1 MTSRLPELPPLLRS
15 PHARSAYFWIV
26 TSSLSFATMGALSR
40 ALSWGGRVDWRLV
53 GFVRAGLM
61 LVLSLPI
68 ALTMP
73 GRLPFPG
80 SPTLWVRSIVGSLGM
95 LCTFFTLSRLPVSD
109 ASTLFNMVP
118 VWVALLSWPI
128 LKERPSPRV
137 WFAIGISL
145 AGVYLLTQPHLDEG
159 APFAVMIGLLSSVCT
174 SIVVIGLN
182 RLGHLDPRAIV
193 LHFSVVSTVILGGVL
208 LASGLGLPERSAFQ
222 GRSLLALLGV
232 GLTGTLGQLA
242 LTRAFALGEPSRVAV
257 VGLTQ
262 LLFGAIYDGLWFHR
276 VFPVTAVIGMMLIA
290 GPSAWLL
297 LDKRQTG
304 TRLPQE
310 PLSSP

>member
-1 MTSRLPELPPLLRS
+1 
-15 PHARSAYFWIV
+15 
-26 TSSLSFATMGALSR
+26 
-40 ALSWGGRVDWRLV
+40 VDWRLI

-61 LVLSLPI
+61 FLLSLPI
-68 ALTMP
+68 ALTMS

-95 LCTFFTLSRLPVSD
+95 LCTFFTLSKLPVSD
-109 ASTLFNMVP
+109 ASALFNMVP

-128 LKERPSPRV
+128 LKERPSIRV

-145 AGVYLLTQPHLDEG
+145 SGVYLLTQPHLDQG
-159 APFAVMIGLLSSVCT
+159 APFAVFIGLVSSVCT
-174 SIVVIGLN
+174 SIVVLGLN

-193 LHFSVVSTVILGGVL
+193 LHFSVVSTAILDGVFF
-208 LASGLGLPERSAFQ
+208 ASGLGLPERP
-222 GRSLLALLGV
+222 SLQSRTLLSLLGV
-232 GLTGTLGQLA
+232 GVTGTVGQLA

-262 LLFGAIYDGLWFHR
+262 LLFGAIYDWLWFHR
-276 VFPVTAVIGMMLIA
+276 IFPVTAVIGMTLIA

-297 LDKRQTG
+297 LDKKPMG
-304 TRLPQE
+304 TRYPHE
-310 PLSSP
+310 P

>member
-1 MTSRLPELPPLLRS
+1 MTRLAVSPRRPPFKEG
-15 PHARSAYFWIV
+15 RSAFFWIL
-26 TSSLSFATMGALSR
+26 TSSLAFATMGAISR
-40 ALSWGGRVDWRLV
+40 ALSWGGRMDWRLI

-61 LVLSLPI
+61 FLLCLPI
-68 ALTMP
+68 ALTLP

-95 LCTFFTLSRLPVSD
+95 LCTFFTLSKLPVSD

-128 LKERPSPRV
+128 LKERPSSRV
-137 WFAIGISL
+137 WLAIGISL
-145 AGVYLLTQPHLDEG
+145 AGVVLLTQPHLDQG
-159 APFAVMIGLLSSVCT
+159 APFAVGIGLLSSVCT
-174 SIVVIGLN
+174 SIVVLGLN

-193 LHFSVVSTVILGGVL
+193 IHFSVVSRVILGGVFF
-208 LASGLGLPERSAFQ
+208 ASGLGLPERSSFQ
-222 GRSLLALLGV
+222 GGTLLLLFAV

-262 LLFGAIYDGLWFHR
+262 LLFGAVYDGLWFHR
-276 VFPVTAVIGMMLIA
+276 IFPVTAVIGMMLIA
-290 GPSAWLL
+290 GPSALLL
-297 LDKRQTG
+297 LDKPRTG
-304 TRLPQE
+304 IRVSHDP
-310 PLSSP
+310 